1 MGEGME
7 VAMLAKSGEGGERGE
22 AGEGGADVWAPLLSS
37 AATLE
42 FWAVLQENGPGFDT
56 LLGFWAVFPALRR
69 GPRYQPRHN
78 PRSEVSVLSTFG
90 SAAYETAQ
98 NFARAI
104 EATRYVPTIR

>member
-1 MGEGME
+1 MPERGRG
-7 VAMLAKSGEGGERGE
+7 AKSGEGR
-22 AGEGGADVWAPLLSS
+22 ADVWAPLLSS

-42 FWAVLQENGPGFDT
+42 FWPVLQENGLGFDA
-56 LLGFWAVFPALRR
+56 LPEFWAVFPALRR

-78 PRSEVSVLSTFG
+78 PRSEVSVSSAFS

-104 EATRYVPTIR
+104 EATRWPGSGCRGPGALGPDT